1 MQETMERMKKGAF
14 TLDDF
19 LKQMRQ
25 IRRMGSFQSL
35 LGLIPGM
42 GKYKEQLKNV
52 DLDGREMKHLEAI
65 ILSMTPQERCDPA
78 VPQRKPEETD
88 CHGVRNT
95 CTGCKPHYQAVYGNA
110 ETDEE
115 NEGHESCKNEK
126 CRISRNVPQM
136 KDIIIR
142 R

>member
-1 MQETMERMKKGAF
+1 MAGRILDLGDLETLIEQAQRNLDQDAMQETMERMKKGAF

-78 VPQRKPEETD
+78 VLNGSRRK
-88 CHGVRNT
+88 
-95 CTGCKPHYQAVYGNA
+95 
-110 ETDEE
+110 
-115 NEGHESCKNEK
+115 
-126 CRISRNVPQM
+126 RIAMGSGTHVQDVNRIIKQFMEMRKQM
-136 KDIIIR
+136 KK
-142 R
+142 